1 MTSVA
6 PDISAAYGRP
16 HAIAWNIGTMTRS
29 RVCGDR
35 PKLSVM
41 QTCIECS
48 QIERCE

>member
-1 MTSVA
+1 MMSVA
-6 PDISAAYGRP
+6 PDISDAYGRP
-16 HAIAWNIGTMTRS
+16 HAIAWNIGTMTSS

-41 QTCIECS
+41 HTCIECS